1 MMKSMFDPAAAGPG
15 MPRLRPAAATLIALH
30 CSGAS
35 GDMWQPLR
43 DRMGVGSRMLAP
55 DLHGA
60 RNGPAWH
67 GNRAFT
73 LEDEAAP
80 VVALIDAER
89 RPVHLVGHSYG
100 GAVALQV
107 ALARPA
113 AVAGI
118 TLYEPSAFHLLGAD
132 DGAARAE
139 IVDLAAEVGAR
150 LGRGDA
156 RGAMARFVTYWGGR
170 DSWDG
175 LRPDIQA
182 ALMRWAPKV
191 TLDFHSLLDRPHQ
204 PRLYA
209 QLDVPCLILSGDQSP
224 APARATARTLAALM
238 PDCRIET
245 VKGAGHM
252 GPLTHK
258 SLVADAVIRHAGGV
272 SHHPS
277 RPSPHSIREPANE
290 FNAG

>member
-1 MMKSMFDPAAAGPG
+1 MKSMFDPAAAGPG

-175 LRPDIQA
+175 LRPDIQSRADALGAEGDARLSCLAGSA
-182 ALMRWAPKV
+182 ASAEALRAAGRAVPHPVRRSVARAGPRHRADTGGADARLQDRDREGCRAYGPAHPQVPRRRRRYPACRRRFPSPVKAV
-191 TLDFHSLLDRPHQ
+191 PALDP
-204 PRLYA
+204 
-209 QLDVPCLILSGDQSP
+209 GSP
-224 APARATARTLAALM
+224 ATRQ
-238 PDCRIET
+238 
-245 VKGAGHM
+245 
-252 GPLTHK
+252 
-258 SLVADAVIRHAGGV
+258 
-272 SHHPS
+272 
-277 RPSPHSIREPANE
+277 
-290 FNAG
+290 